1 MKLALIHDYL
11 NEFGGA
17 ERVLLALSEIWPR
30 APIYTAFYKKGSP
43 AWQRFKDKDVRVS
56 FAQKIPFFP
65 GKLHSPLRFLAPKIW
80 GSVAQ
85 ELKDYDVVISS
96 ASWYVTKGFG
106 VPIEICY
113 CHTPPRWLYG
123 YPTSVEWQKY
133 WPVKVYG
140 LVVGHFMRLYD
151 YEAAQKVTYF
161 IANSDNVK
169 KRIAKFYRRDSQ
181 VIYPPVDLGSSNQLL
196 ASSRKKDYYLVVS
209 RIVGGKG
216 LQLAVKTAVKHGLK
230 LKVVGEAAGW
240 GREFERLQKGV
251 SRQARDKI
259 KFMGRV
265 DDEKLVKLYSQAKA
279 FLALATDEDFG
290 MTPVEAMA
298 CGTGVVAY
306 NGGGYRETILPG
318 KTGVLF
324 DNYSVE
330 GLWQALKRFNNLNY
344 LSVRKN
350 CLDQA
355 RKFSK
360 ARFKR
365 EMKEFVEEKVKK
377 A

>member
-123 YPTSVEWQKY
+123 IRLRWSGKSIGRLKFTVW
-133 WPVKVYG
+133 WWAILCG
-140 LVVGHFMRLYD
+140 FMIMK
-151 YEAAQKVTYF
+151 QP
-161 IANSDNVK
+161 
-169 KRIAKFYRRDSQ
+169 KR
-181 VIYPPVDLGSSNQLL
+181 
-196 ASSRKKDYYLVVS
+196 
-209 RIVGGKG
+209 
-216 LQLAVKTAVKHGLK
+216 
-230 LKVVGEAAGW
+230 
-240 GREFERLQKGV
+240 
-251 SRQARDKI
+251 
-259 KFMGRV
+259 
-265 DDEKLVKLYSQAKA
+265 
-279 FLALATDEDFG
+279 
-290 MTPVEAMA
+290 
-298 CGTGVVAY
+298 
-306 NGGGYRETILPG
+306 
-318 KTGVLF
+318 
-324 DNYSVE
+324 
-330 GLWQALKRFNNLNY
+330 
-344 LSVRKN
+344 
-350 CLDQA
+350 
-355 RKFSK
+355 
-360 ARFKR
+360 
-365 EMKEFVEEKVKK
+365 
-377 A
+377 